1 MNSKG
6 KIQNSKWIGCF
17 SLILLVNICGSGN
30 RSSAQEFK
38 IPLDTL
44 VQAYDTSFVMGEITS
59 PLWQAGL
66 YAGASPTF
74 FSADMQGLPGIPSCC
89 PTYSGGNGFG
99 LFAGLLFDYPLS
111 TDLQVGTRLG
121 LELTSGEFKTEEIQF
136 LDNGVGGVEGQ
147 IEHLI
152 TSELIRINVEP
163 GITYQIISG
172 LRGRVGVGVTL
183 FAKGTFQQHE
193 RLLAPGNVRFENNQ
207 RERMTFDGNI
217 PELNSVGLSFT
228 PSLHYTLP
236 MNRQGSLLLTP
247 ELGGRVGST
256 EIVPGTS
263 WKSNEIHLGIGLRY
277 QKLQTEEAIVDTILT
292 PRPVDSVE
300 IRLRQPVI
308 NILTFEDGAERIL
321 DTLQL
326 EIVRTT
332 SLVPLLPHIFFDEE
346 SADIPDRYNR
356 ISTAE
361 TATFSETEINGEA
374 FDVYYQS
381 LNVIG
386 ERMRRYPETTIIL
399 TGCNADVGT
408 EKNNV
413 ELSRRRAE
421 SVRFYLTETW
431 GISQDRI
438 GIVARN
444 LPTNP
449 SPSRNE
455 DGRAENRR
463 VEFTSDDPRI
473 VYPVTTGD
481 STMRPDK
488 SVVWFDIDADERTAS
503 WSVVATQGSRV
514 ILQEEGNGLPPSR
527 IPLALTSG
535 ASTVELGDENIR
547 FTVTLNDRNGRKSEQ
562 GGAIRVWREQRIR
575 PGAESYWM
583 VVFGYNSR
591 RLGEEGRQTI
601 EAIQKWNREREGYV
615 AELVGQTD
623 RTGNADYNRKLS
635 EDRAATVATELGE
648 GTEKMRGVGNALL
661 EYPNDLP
668 EGRYYSRNV
677 KVVTRTDRED

>member
-6 KIQNSKWIGCF
+6 KIQNSKWIGVF
-17 SLILLVNICGSGN
+17 SLILLINLCGGGGQ
-30 RSSAQEFK
+30 SSAQEFK
-38 IPLDTL
+38 IPIDSLS
-44 VQAYDTSFVMGEITS
+44 QKYDTSFVMGEITH

-66 YAGASPTF
+66 YTGAAPTF
-74 FSADMQGLPGIPSCC
+74 FTADMRGLPGVPSCC
-89 PTYSGGNGFG
+89 PTYDGGSGFG
-99 LFAGLLFDYPLS
+99 LFAGVLFDYPIS
-111 TDLQVGTRLG
+111 TDLQIGTRIG
-121 LELTSGEFKTEEIQF
+121 LRLTSGEFKAEEVQF

-147 IEHLI
+147 VEHTI
-152 TSELIRINVEP
+152 ASELMRVEVEP

-172 LRGRVGVGVTL
+172 LRGRIGLGVDL
-183 FAKGTFQQHE
+183 FAKGTFEQQE
-193 RLLAPGNVRFENNQ
+193 RLLAPGNVRFENDQ
-207 RERMTFDGNI
+207 RERMTFNGKI
-217 PELNSVGLSFT
+217 PELNSVGLT
-228 PSLHYTLP
+228 LAPSLNYTLP

-247 ELGGRVGST
+247 ELGGRIGLT
-256 EIVPGTS
+256 ELVPGTS
-263 WKSNEIHLGIGLRY
+263 WRLNEIHLGIGLRY
-277 QKLQTEEAIVDTILT
+277 QKVRRDQVIVDTILM
-292 PRPVDSVE
+292 PRPADSVE

-308 NILTFEDGAERIL
+308 NILTFEDGTERIL

-332 SLVPLLPHIFFDEE
+332 SLVPLLTHIFFDEE
-346 SADIPDRYNR
+346 SADIPDRYHR

-361 TATFSETEINGEA
+361 TATFSETEISGEA

-381 LNVIG
+381 LNIIG
-386 ERMRRYPETTIIL
+386 ERMRRYPEATITL
-399 TGCNADVGT
+399 TGCNADVGA

-421 SVRFYLTETW
+421 SVRSYLTETW
-431 GISQDRI
+431 DIPQERI
-438 GIVARN
+438 EIVARN

-463 VEFTSDDPRI
+463 VEFTSSDPR
-473 VYPVTTGD
+473 VAYPVTTGD

-488 SVVWFDIDADERTAS
+488 SVVWFDIEADERTAS
-503 WSVVATQGSRV
+503 WSVEATQGTRV
-514 ILQEEGNGLPPSR
+514 ILQENGSGLPPSR

-535 ASTVELGDENIR
+535 ASSVELGDENIR

-562 GGAIRVWREQRIR
+562 GGSIRVWREQRIR

-591 RLGEEGRQTI
+591 TLGEEGRRTI
-601 EAIQKWNREREGYV
+601 EAIQKWNSEREGYV

-635 EDRAATVATELGE
+635 EDRAATVAAQLGE